1 MTILH
6 CAPTCANPEKKT
18 GNERVKEL
26 RKQIDD
32 SVDRL
37 AKAIDDV
44 RASDTFKQ
52 YLNVQARFHNYSW
65 RNTWLIFMQ
74 RSDAT
79 RVAGFQTWKKIGRN
93 VKKGEHGIMIFA
105 PCPFK
110 REVERESGDTEV
122 ESGMFFRPVYVFDLA
137 QTEGAELPE
146 VDVPTIDRSA
156 DELLSRL
163 TSLAVSRGFPVA
175 FQPISEGAFG
185 VATKSGITIDNR
197 HPTGQQAK
205 TLCHEIAHTAMHLV
219 ADRPKELTRGVAEL
233 EAESVAYVVCTHFGL
248 DVEVRASRYIA
259 LWDGDSRGL
268 RESMERIADTAR
280 SIIDDI
286 ESLNVRKAVA

>member
-1 MTILH
+1 MTILQ
-6 CAPTCANPEKKT
+6 CAPTCANPEKKS
-18 GNERVKEL
+18 GNDKAKEL

-37 AKAIDDV
+37 AKAVDDV

-52 YLNVQARFHNYSW
+52 YLNVQARFHSYSW
-65 RNTWLIFMQ
+65 RNGWLIFMQ
-74 RSDAT
+74 CPNAS
-79 RVAGFQTWKKIGRN
+79 RVAGFATWKKIGRH
-93 VKKGEHGIMIFA
+93 VRKGEHGIMIFA

-110 REVERESGDTEV
+110 KEVERESGDTEV

-146 VDVPTIDRSA
+146 VDVPTIDGAA
-156 DELLSRL
+156 DDLLGRL
-163 TSLAVSRGFPVA
+163 TSLAVSRGFPVS
-175 FQPISEGAFG
+175 FQAISEGAFG

-205 TLCHEIAHTAMHLV
+205 TLCHEIAHTALHLTP
-219 ADRPKELTRGVAEL
+219 DRPKELTRGVAEL

-259 LWDGDSRGL
+259 LWDGDSKGL

-280 SIIDDI
+280 AIIDDV
-286 ESLNVRKAVA
+286 EALAARKAVA